1 MRTKQNWPLV
11 IEEFDK
17 SGLSK
22 VSFCKD
28 RGISYQSF
36 MMHFKRSQE
45 DHSTGFRQ
53 IAFGGNVKIDERID
67 FYFPD
72 GRQISFPISVPKEI
86 IRFLVS

>member
-1 MRTKQNWPLV
+1 
-11 IEEFDK
+11 
-17 SGLSK
+17 
-22 VSFCKD
+22 
-28 RGISYQSF
+28 
-36 MMHFKRSQE
+36 MHFKRSQE